1 MPIAI
6 SNNIAGGATNQKI
19 KASSKGNPFIKKYV
33 LTLDEASVLKTHT
46 SGSLCLCGRTS
57 FHVRLFHCSFHVK
70 SLNWLS
76 DLLLTDL
83 NLPI

>member
-46 SGSLCLCGRTS
+46 SGSLGGRTS